1 MKLIWKIIKVF
12 FLLSITLLITF
23 SISIFVFRDELVGL
37 FTQKVSRVLA
47 TDVHIDEIDVSF
59 WSKFPDASI
68 DLNNVI
74 IIEAYPNSK
83 DTLLKAQN
91 IYLAFDIFSL
101 IEKNYAIK
109 KCYVENAKGHFKIDK
124 YGKNN
129 YSIFKED
136 TVGSKE
142 STALQ
147 FQLNEVVF
155 KNINLKYDNK
165 QSKQLYHVQVHKLTN
180 SFEMNNELISTKVQ
194 GGFKINNIF
203 IENTSY
209 VRNKNIQLNI
219 AINHNSE
226 SQKTVLQPSDLVI
239 EKARFNLHGIIQ
251 QEATATDLN
260 ISFKGHKTNIQS
272 LLSLL
277 PYDVYKKF
285 SDYDSR
291 GIVYFNGKVKGKVS
305 ATKSP
310 NIQVNFGF
318 EDASFF
324 HKETTQQITEA
335 NLVGTYSNGAKNGT
349 TTSFVSLKNINGKLN
364 NIPFNGNFLMK
375 NFDKPYLEADLI
387 GNFDVNALLSLSGI
401 QNIKQAT
408 GTIFTNFN
416 LKGFLADLTDKKRI
430 QNTQL
435 SGAIK
440 VENVNLDL
448 VTLNYPLNDLSG
460 EILINKN
467 NIAVSNVIANI
478 GSSKLKIQGY
488 FYHFITYL
496 LVDNEILDIDGKI
509 TATHLQVD
517 ELLNL
522 VKKTDT
528 INIAEEPETHF
539 DLPSD
544 WALRLDC
551 KIDTIQYDQFKEDNL
566 LRDIKGELTLKNQIA
581 SFQNLQLIIAKGRLG
596 LTGKVNTQ
604 ATDSL
609 SLIGKLSLD
618 NIEID
623 RVFLLMNNFDQDF
636 FTNKNIKGELHGV
649 IDTKMF
655 LKKDLSFNTKAFT
668 ASIDMTI
675 DNGKFIDFQP
685 MIEMGEYMKKKKLSR
700 YLKNDDLSTIA
711 FSQLKNH
718 IQIQHDTIFIP
729 YMNIISSAND
739 FTISGKHTFDS
750 YIDYDVEVPIVNYNR
765 KERNEQLGIYQ
776 EKNSKKF
783 KLFLH
788 VYGPMDSY
796 EIELHKKDILKSAV
810 NTFVQG
816 VTESVKKDK
825 DTIQAVQI
833 EEGELLDEE

>member
-1 MKLIWKIIKVF
+1 M
-12 FLLSITLLITF
+12 
-23 SISIFVFRDELVGL
+23 
-37 FTQKVSRVLA
+37 
-47 TDVHIDEIDVSF
+47 
-59 WSKFPDASI
+59 
-68 DLNNVI
+68 
-74 IIEAYPNSK
+74 
-83 DTLLKAQN
+83 
-91 IYLAFDIFSL
+91 
-101 IEKNYAIK
+101 
-109 KCYVENAKGHFKIDK
+109 
-124 YGKNN
+124 
-129 YSIFKED
+129 
-136 TVGSKE
+136 
-142 STALQ
+142 
-147 FQLNEVVF
+147 
-155 KNINLKYDNK
+155 
-165 QSKQLYHVQVHKLTN
+165 
-180 SFEMNNELISTKVQ
+180 
-194 GGFKINNIF
+194 
-203 IENTSY
+203 
-209 VRNKNIQLNI
+209 
-219 AINHNSE
+219 
-226 SQKTVLQPSDLVI
+226 
-239 EKARFNLHGIIQ
+239 
-251 QEATATDLN
+251 
-260 ISFKGHKTNIQS
+260 
-272 LLSLL
+272 
-277 PYDVYKKF
+277 YK
-285 SDYDSR
+285 R
-291 GIVYFNGKVKGKVS
+291 
-305 ATKSP
+305 
-310 NIQVNFGF
+310 Q
-318 EDASFF
+318 
-324 HKETTQQITEA
+324 
-335 NLVGTYSNGAKNGT
+335 
-349 TTSFVSLKNINGKLN
+349 
-364 NIPFNGNFLMK
+364 
-375 NFDKPYLEADLI
+375 
-387 GNFDVNALLSLSGI
+387 
-401 QNIKQAT
+401 
-408 GTIFTNFN
+408 
-416 LKGFLADLTDKKRI
+416 
-430 QNTQL
+430 
-435 SGAIK
+435 
-440 VENVNLDL
+440 
-448 VTLNYPLNDLSG
+448 
-460 EILINKN
+460 
-467 NIAVSNVIANI
+467 
-478 GSSKLKIQGY
+478 
-488 FYHFITYL
+488 
-496 LVDNEILDIDGKI
+496 
-509 TATHLQVD
+509 
-517 ELLNL
+517 
-522 VKKTDT
+522 
-528 INIAEEPETHF
+528 
-539 DLPSD
+539 PSD

-685 MIEMGEYMKKKKLSR
+685 MIEMGEYMKNKKLSR

-729 YMNIISSAND
+729 YMNIISSTND